1 MRRIV
6 LAAAA
11 CAALVNACGS
21 RVQALELTMDG
32 AAESGVD
39 GALPDAVS
47 PTEAAVQPGPEIV
60 VATRDIDTTVGC
72 EVDQWCWES
81 PLPQGESVRVGF
93 ATAEDDQWLFG
104 VAGMAIR
111 YDGARWN
118 SVSTVAQA
126 NAITAWGSARDDLW
140 LLGER
145 EDREGRSL
153 GRVLQ
158 HWDGSRFSLAPAL
171 AAGLEPQWVHGSSRQ
186 DVWLVAREGA
196 SGDHRVFRLV
206 DGAWSEVA
214 LGASLST
221 VTGLWVESPTRAWL
235 TGVERGATAKAWR
248 WDGARWSAVGSLA
261 SVAQQR
267 FVGGPVVFGG
277 VAYAL
282 ATDESAVSVVRLRD
296 DRVELEAAPERVANA
311 TLTVS
316 GGSLWFLPALRGT
329 GAVYRKRAQAGPWTR
344 ATAALAGT
352 GEPWSVLVAGSS
364 AGAWI
369 ATAGADLY
377 RLRDGAEAGTVTLE
391 SAAARPTL
399 RAFVSHYEA
408 PREVLTAGASTM
420 VRDAMSA
427 QWSARSIRDATDL
440 LQLDD
445 SLDQRLALAV
455 ASDGALSRV
464 TPSGL
469 SAIPEVSGVQRVF
482 SRAADRAAAVGGA
495 FAWLFDGARWTRS
508 PMIQP
513 PIGSA
518 LELWRIELGAV
529 AYQGESVFVGG
540 GSPRSDLRGEGAG
553 ILCRLRLPDVRCV
566 ETPERG
572 SSSARIVLDLVY
584 DGSTAL
590 TALVGSATATAGATL
605 YRIDPETLAFTT
617 VRLTSGPGQFSLL
630 RYNKRSGR
638 IIALDTE
645 QHVTVFE
652 QDFRRATRYR
662 VPLSFGPSRVRD
674 IFVADDDRLWIL
686 RDRAEILRLTPGR

>member
-1 MRRIV
+1 MRRII
-6 LAAAA
+6 LGAAA
-11 CAALVNACGS
+11 CAAMLNACGS
-21 RVQALELTMDG
+21 RVQALERPLDG
-32 AAESGVD
+32 SVD
-39 GALPDAVS
+39 GAVDSSRPDASAEGSVAPVPS
-47 PTEAAVQPGPEIV
+47 IV
-60 VATRDIDTTVGC
+60 VESRDIESVVGC
-72 EVDQWCWES
+72 ELDQWCWES

-104 VAGMAIR
+104 VSGMALR
-111 YDGARWN
+111 YDGTRWR
-118 SVSTVAQA
+118 SVATLEQA
-126 NAITAWGSARDDLW
+126 NAIAAWGSASDDLW
-140 LLGER
+140 LLGAR

-158 HWDGSRFSLAPAL
+158 RWDGARFSLAPAL

-186 DVWLVAREGA
+186 DVWVVARAGG

-206 DGAWSEVA
+206 DGAWSELA
-214 LGASLST
+214 LSASLST

-235 TGVERGATAKAWR
+235 TGVERGSSAKAWR
-248 WDGARWSAVGSLA
+248 WDGARWSAVGSLDA
-261 SVAQQR
+261 LGQQR

-277 VAYAL
+277 AAYAL
-282 ATDESAVSVVRLRD
+282 ATDEREVSVVRLRD
-296 DRVELEAAPERVANA
+296 NSVELEAAPERAATA

-329 GAVYRKRAQAGPWTR
+329 ASVYRKRAQGGPWTR

-352 GEPWSVLVAGSS
+352 EEPWSVLVSGSS

-408 PREVLTAGASTM
+408 PREVLTTGASTM
-420 VRDAMSA
+420 VRDAVTT
-427 QWSARSIRDATDL
+427 QWSARTNSDSRDV

-455 ASDGALSRV
+455 SSGGALSRV
-464 TPSGL
+464 TPTGMSV
-469 SAIPEVSGVQRVF
+469 IPEVSGVQRVF

-508 PMIQP
+508 PMIVP
-513 PIGSA
+513 PVGSA

-529 AYQGESVFVGG
+529 AYQGETVFVGG

-553 ILCRLRLPDVRCV
+553 ILCRLRLPDLRCV

-572 SSSARIVLDLVY
+572 AASARVVLDLVY
-584 DGSTAL
+584 DGSSAL
-590 TALVGSATATAGATL
+590 TALIGSATDAAGATL
-605 YRIDPETLAFTT
+605 YRIDPETMAFTA
-617 VRLTSGPGQFSLL
+617 VQLTSGPGQFSLL

-638 IIALDTE
+638 TIALDTD
-645 QHVTVFE
+645 QYVTVFE

-662 VPLSFGPSRVRD
+662 VPLSYGPSRVRD
-674 IFVADDDRLWIL
+674 LFVADDERLWVL